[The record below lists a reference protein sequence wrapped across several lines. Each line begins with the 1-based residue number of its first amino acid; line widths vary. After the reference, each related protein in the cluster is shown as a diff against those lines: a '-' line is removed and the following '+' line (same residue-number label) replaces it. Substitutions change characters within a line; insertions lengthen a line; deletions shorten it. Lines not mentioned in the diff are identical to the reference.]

1 MNTPICLL
9 CNARGATHRPGRLGR
24 YAHTCDRC
32 EQRRGSHLARAT
44 SEVSAERTFT
54 ERPMA
59 DRAPVSVTATG
70 QVRALQWSARPR

>member
-24 YAHTCDRC
+24 YAQTCDRC
-32 EQRRGSHLARAT
+32 EQRRGSHLGRAA
-44 SEVSAERTFT
+44 SEVSAS
-54 ERPMA
+54 RPMA
-59 DRAPVSVTATG
+59 ERPLAERASVSVTATG

>member
-24 YAHTCDRC
+24 YAQTCDRC
-32 EQRRGSHLARAT
+32 EQRRGSHLTRAT
-44 SEVSAERTFT
+44 PEVSRPVAERPLA
-54 ERPMA
+54 ERA
-59 DRAPVSVTATG
+59 TVSVTATG